1 MKYFYEYNSFAR
13 VIAIIYRL
21 IVTNYLHM
29 IYYFNILHF
38 IMKFKQMKTTIMLR
52 TISACAFFACL
63 LFSTSCK
70 DNVKP
75 NEVETRKEISKEL
88 ENAGLQKKSHHD
100 DEVIAAM
107 NVIYKTPFASLNDD
121 NKATLSQWNDA
132 IGYNGAEDL
141 YNDIFASFNI
151 SEQVGSLIKE
161 YSEVEHPSVYE
172 RDVYN
177 QAVSLLFQKENDN
190 DAYLKTINTFTEIA
204 KVSQND
210 LTVKGSKVDHT
221 TWNKGMSKNFAEY
234 WYVHSARILDANSK
248 IAGTTL
254 NDFLNRKPS

>member
-1 MKYFYEYNSFAR
+1 
-13 VIAIIYRL
+13 
-21 IVTNYLHM
+21 
-29 IYYFNILHF
+29 
-38 IMKFKQMKTTIMLR
+38 MKTTIMLKN
-52 TISACAFFACL
+52 ISAFAFFACL
-63 LFSTSCK
+63 LFFSSCK
-70 DNVKP
+70 KEAKP
-75 NEVETRKEISKEL
+75 TEVETRKEISKEL

-107 NVIYKTPFASLNDD
+107 NVIYKTPYASLKED
-121 NKATLSQWNDA
+121 NKSTLMAWNEA

-161 YSEVEHPSVYE
+161 YSEVEHTSVYD

-190 DAYLKTINTFTEIA
+190 DAYDKTINTFTEIA
-204 KVSQND
+204 KVAQKD
-210 LTVKGSKVDHT
+210 LMAKGVKVDPT
-221 TWNKGMSKNFAEY
+221 TWNKGMSKHFAEY

-248 IAGTTL
+248 ITGTTL
-254 NDFLNRKPS
+254 NEFLNRNPS